1 MPVTLRVK
9 IRLASNLKHLKYRQ
23 TSNSCYILTPF
34 SMFFFIVDKSI
45 GLQKD
50 ETA

>member
-1 MPVTLRVK
+1 MLVTLRVE
-9 IRLASNLKHLKYRQ
+9 IRLA
-23 TSNSCYILTPF
+23 SNSCYILTPF